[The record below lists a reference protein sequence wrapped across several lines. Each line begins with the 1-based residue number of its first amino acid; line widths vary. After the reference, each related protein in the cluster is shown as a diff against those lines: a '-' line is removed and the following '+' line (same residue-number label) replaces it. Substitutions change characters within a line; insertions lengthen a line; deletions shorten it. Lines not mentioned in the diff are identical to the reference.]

1 MAGNQR
7 ADRRTRPGPPGPPGR
22 PGPRGAKGAAGA
34 KGAKGARGAAGARGR
49 SSPTSMPAAA
59 LAQFSEIELTIED
72 IYKELD
78 VQMKR
83 MAQLQQQVDE
93 LRAKIRSITGSSN

>member
-1 MAGNQR
+1 MRSSGRGKNARVSAWIDCFRNEGVMAGNQR

-78 VQMKR
+78 V
-83 MAQLQQQVDE
+83 
-93 LRAKIRSITGSSN
+93 